1 MAKLIKKTHK
11 KPISTKLMFWGIDWK
26 LIVDY
31 RKEKNR
37 GR

>member
-11 KPISTKLMFWGIDWK
+11 NPISAKLMFWGAFGE